1 MFRFLIS
8 LCISWSVSS
17 WILTETLFFF
27 PSLERVFRVAEQWLT
42 IPRHDQWDMSRV
54 EKERMAL
61 LNATSYRLPRIV
73 REDTSSHYVIGSSKK
88 SEFEIF
94 FVEHPFTIHSV
105 EFESFRAPSA
115 GFWWS

>member
-27 PSLERVFRVAEQWLT
+27 PSLERVVGVAEQWLT
-42 IPRHDQWDMSRV
+42 IPRHDEWDMTRV
-54 EKERMAL
+54 EKERIAL
-61 LNATSYRLPRIV
+61 RNATSYHLPSIASEETSPSDLMPS
-73 REDTSSHYVIGSSKK
+73 RERSV
-88 SEFEIF
+88 FELF

-105 EFESFRAPSA
+105 KFESFRAPS
-115 GFWWS
+115 GSFWWS

>member
-27 PSLERVFRVAEQWLT
+27 PSLERVVGVAEQWLT
-42 IPRHDQWDMSRV
+42 IPRHDEWDMTRV
-54 EKERMAL
+54 KEERIAL
-61 LNATSYRLPRIV
+61 RNATSYYLPGIV
-73 REDTSSHYVIGSSKK
+73 REETSSSDVIGSRES
-88 SEFEIF
+88 SEFQLF

-105 EFESFRAPSA
+105 KFESFRAPSA